1 MDMMPDIPAP
11 RAALQLALKRYVGP
25 KPNIDA
31 VLGNND
37 DESKDLGPV
46 IVMDVGDNIGG
57 GSAADSTQL
66 LKEALELG
74 ISSYLQSMFDPK
86 AAAQC
91 SAVGIGAS
99 VRLLLGG
106 HTDNLHGSPLDVTLR
121 VRGLSDGEYVNPK
134 DMPTHGGQ
142 RLFSAG
148 LCAKVEIEEYHS
160 NYSNTGSCGQ
170 TVLITSLRDGNTS
183 RMQMYQIGIR
193 PEEFAIVVC
202 KGVNSPIASYSA
214 IARGPRQLV
223 RIANTAGVTTADL
236 TTFII
241 NRRDMYPLRTCHT
254 SEAVAEA
261 RAARL

>member
-1 MDMMPDIPAP
+1 
-11 RAALQLALKRYVGP
+11 
-25 KPNIDA
+25 
-31 VLGNND
+31 
-37 DESKDLGPV
+37 
-46 IVMDVGDNIGG
+46 
-57 GSAADSTQL
+57 
-66 LKEALELG
+66 
-74 ISSYLQSMFDPK
+74 MFDPK

-91 SAVGIGAS
+91 SAAGIGAS

-148 LCAKVEIEEYHS
+148 LCAKVEIEAYHS
-160 NYSNTGSCGQ
+160 NHSNSSSCGQ
-170 TVLITSLRDGNTS
+170 TVLITSRRDGNTS

-214 IARGPRQLV
+214 IARGPRQHG
-223 RIANTAGVTTADL
+223 IIFANTAGVTTADL
-236 TTFII
+236 TTFSYQR
-241 NRRDMYPLRTCHT
+241 RRDMYPLEDVSYTP
-254 SEAVAEA
+254 SEAVAEP